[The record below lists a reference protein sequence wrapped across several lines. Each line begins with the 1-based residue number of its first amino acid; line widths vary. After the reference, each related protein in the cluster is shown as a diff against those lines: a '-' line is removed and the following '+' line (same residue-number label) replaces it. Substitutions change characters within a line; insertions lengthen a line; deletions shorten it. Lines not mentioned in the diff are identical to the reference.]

1 MNFKLVASRP
11 ESDSLATQLEIGG
24 WLAGWLCGKH
34 PGPNAAT
41 IFHPSVF
48 ASFRSLGCFGLPWQT
63 DTNFFHRVV
72 EKGCFVNGTTHHT
85 PRGVASAW
93 GRDPEKSQP
102 CGKRCVLPKRQVDA
116 GHQSREA
123 ELLHDTTDGINKSH
137 STKSWNHN
145 VGGWPF
151 KARWES

>member
-72 EKGCFVNGTTHHT
+72 EKDCFVNSTTHHT

-93 GRDPEKSQP
+93 GRDLE
-102 CGKRCVLPKRQVDA
+102 
-116 GHQSREA
+116 
-123 ELLHDTTDGINKSH
+123 N
-137 STKSWNHN
+137 
-145 VGGWPF
+145 
-151 KARWES
+151 